1 MLLLFGFGLV
11 GAVRL
16 IADDSPFQASYR
28 DREELAGAEER
39 FTLLHAA
46 LPQRGT
52 VIFLPGRQDR
62 PMWYRCQYVL
72 APLVLAEDGPYPL
85 AIGLFDQPPEAVLNG
100 AGQRLRLVGDLD
112 GVQLFRPEGEQ

>member
-11 GAVRL
+11 GALRLSADVR
-16 IADDSPFQASYR
+16 PFQADYR
-28 DREELAGAEER
+28 DREELARVEER

-52 VIFLPGRQDR
+52 VSFLPGRRDR

-85 AIGLFDQPPEAVLNG
+85 AIGLFDQPPEVVLNG
-100 AGQRLRLVGDLD
+100 AGQRLRLASDLD
-112 GVQLFRPEGEQ
+112 GVQLFRPEDDQ